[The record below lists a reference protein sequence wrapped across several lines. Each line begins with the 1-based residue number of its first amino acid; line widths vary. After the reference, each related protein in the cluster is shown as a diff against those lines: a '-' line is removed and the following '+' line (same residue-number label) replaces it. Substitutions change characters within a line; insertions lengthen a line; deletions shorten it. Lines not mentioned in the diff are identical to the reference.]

1 MTAGKH
7 WPIDPNTPVTSPFG
21 YRGGF
26 AVPGSADWL
35 AGLHDGTDFG
45 ADYGT
50 PVYAAH
56 AGTLT
61 NRLDPGGYGQYVQID
76 ADGIMTQYGHVRDM
90 WIIPDGTWVEPGTW
104 IAGVGSEGMSTGAH
118 LHFRLHLDGQATD
131 PVPWLQ
137 DAEWHPGVT
146 TAQPA
151 EAAAYVP
158 TTNEGHVVRWLLDH
172 TGWTPAGVAGVCG
185 NIQQESSFN
194 PTITE
199 GGRAFDQLDR
209 TRAGATAAGFGLCQW
224 SFDDEWIDGKLAKGR
239 LWGRDGLI
247 NWATARTLDY
257 TTIDTQLQFMRWE
270 IANYWPDLDTRLAA
284 ATDPY
289 EASKDFGAVFEGFN
303 PAYEGP
309 RNQYAVDI
317 YPRIMAGEFGPT
329 TPTQPTPPAIPL
341 AAIATALDTTI
352 PGGTMSAVV
361 VYLVGPRPENCPE
374 VWLNMGHGFKPV
386 RGTEPD
392 FAQPTVANIKLSWG
406 DFQPHLQ
413 QSLADHEDN
422 LDGSADL
429 GPRRIRYAVARAAAV
444 AAGLDPDKVAAG

>member
-209 TRAGATAAGFGLCQW
+209 TRAGATAAGYGLCQW
-224 SFDDEWIDGKLAKGR
+224 SFDRLWSATGLLAWCDAQGYDYSTIDG
-239 LWGRDGLI
+239 
-247 NWATARTLDY
+247 
-257 TTIDTQLQFMRWE
+257 QLRFMLHE
-270 IANYWPDLDTRLAA
+270 IGQYWPDLGQTLTT
-284 ATDPY
+284 ATDPVFAAQ
-289 EASKDFGAVFEGFN
+289 EFGRLFEGWGI
-303 PAYEGP
+303 EGA
-309 RNQYAVDI
+309 RNQYAAEI
-317 YPRIMAGEFGPT
+317 HARMLAGEFGPLSPATVT
-329 TPTQPTPPAIPL
+329 TARIRRHIITGDDMSELIEVHKDQPANVPVEQRPHESHWLIAAGVPSRVESDGVAGPVNRHVSELEFYAWLQAWATANNLQIMQGPATVGPAAGRPIFPPA
-341 AAIATALDTTI
+341 A
-352 PGGTMSAVV
+352 
-361 VYLVGPRPENCPE
+361 
-374 VWLNMGHGFKPV
+374 
-386 RGTEPD
+386 
-392 FAQPTVANIKLSWG
+392 
-406 DFQPHLQ
+406 
-413 QSLADHEDN
+413 
-422 LDGSADL
+422 
-429 GPRRIRYAVARAAAV
+429 
-444 AAGLDPDKVAAG
+444 